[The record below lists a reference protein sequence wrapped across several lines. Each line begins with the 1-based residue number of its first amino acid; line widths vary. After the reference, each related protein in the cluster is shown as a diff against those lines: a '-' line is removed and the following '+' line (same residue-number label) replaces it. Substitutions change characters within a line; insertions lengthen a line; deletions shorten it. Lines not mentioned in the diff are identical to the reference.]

1 MKVAIIGSGISGN
14 SIAWMLNKSC
24 DIVLY
29 EKNDYIGGHS
39 NTVEIL
45 YENKKIFVDTGFI
58 VYNHKT
64 YPNLKKLFDILNVV
78 TVKSN
83 MSFGVKCDKMEF
95 SVCGIAGLF
104 ADKKNFVNPR
114 FWKMI
119 IDIIRF
125 NSYATKFVKRNY
137 QEESASFNKITLED
151 FLKKINPGKYFMD
164 YFLLPMAG
172 AIWSCPT
179 NIMLKYPALSFLKFY
194 YNHGLLTLFNQP
206 QWFSVDG
213 GSINYVKLLTKDF
226 EHKIRKSSKVV
237 SVKKSGDKI
246 IVTDSS
252 FHNEEFD
259 RVIFANHPDE
269 ILEICKDLSNNTKD
283 LLANFKY
290 QENKVILHRDINIMP
305 KKRAA
310 WASWVYNKIGVDS
323 SRISVTYWMNNLQNI
338 DHCYPLFVSLNP
350 NQEIDKS
357 KIFKNFTYHHPIFDS
372 NAIMAQKKI
381 ESIQAVDNYYF
392 VGAYQGNGFHEDGI
406 ASAVRVAKL
415 FGINF

>member
-1 MKVAIIGSGISGN
+1 MMKVAIIGSGISGN

-83 MSFGVKCDKMEF
+83 MSFGVKCNKMEF

-119 IDIIRF
+119 IDIICF
-125 NSYATKFVKRNY
+125 NYYATKFVKKNY
-137 QEESASFNKITLED
+137 QDESVDKITLGD
-151 FLKKINPGKYFMD
+151 FLDKINPGKYFMD

-206 QWFSVDG
+206 QWFSIDG

-237 SVKKSGDKI
+237 SVKKSGNKI
-246 IVTDSS
+246 IVTDSNS
-252 FHNEEFD
+252 KSEEFD

-269 ILEICKDLSNNTKD
+269 ILEICKDLSSNSAD

-290 QENKVILHRDINIMP
+290 QKNEVILHRDINIMP
-305 KKRAA
+305 KKKAA
-310 WASWVYNKIGVDS
+310 WASWVYNKKRFDS
-323 SRISVTYWMNNLQNI
+323 SEISVTYWMNNLQNI
-338 DHCYPLFVSLNP
+338 DYSCPLFVTLNP
-350 NQEIDKS
+350 DQEIDKN
-357 KIFKNFTYHHPIFDS
+357 KIFKKITYYHPVFDS
-372 NAIMAQKKI
+372 NAILAQKKI
-381 ESIQAVDNYYF
+381 ESIQGVDNYYF

-406 ASAVRVAKL
+406 ASSVRVAKL
-415 FGINF
+415 FGVHF